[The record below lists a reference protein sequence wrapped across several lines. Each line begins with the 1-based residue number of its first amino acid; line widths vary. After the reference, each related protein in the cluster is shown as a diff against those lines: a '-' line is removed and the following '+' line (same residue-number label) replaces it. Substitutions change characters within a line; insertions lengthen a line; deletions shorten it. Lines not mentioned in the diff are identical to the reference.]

1 MDYKIVMDSSGELPE
16 ELKGQEGY
24 AKVPLTLRIDGK
36 EIVDDG
42 TVDQK
47 TLLRMIAESPVCP
60 QTACPS
66 PEAFRE
72 ACEGGASR
80 VYVITISAALS
91 GCYQSAV
98 IGTNIY
104 EEDHPDVKVHVFNSR
119 STSVGMTLILM
130 KIREL
135 EEKGLPFEEVVSGT
149 EEYIRN
155 YNTIFVLDNLETL
168 RKNGRLS
175 RMKAVAAALL
185 KIKPVCYATAEGQID
200 QLDQAR
206 GINPAIVKMAEA
218 VEKRTEHPEN
228 KILGISYCNC
238 EDRAA
243 IVRDELKSRMKVRD
257 VIMVPTGGLS
267 TVYSN
272 DGGIIVV
279 I

>member
-104 EEDHPDVKVHVFNSR
+104 EEDHPDVKVHEERSFTGTGEFN
-119 STSVGMTLILM
+119 
-130 KIREL
+130 
-135 EEKGLPFEEVVSGT
+135 
-149 EEYIRN
+149 
-155 YNTIFVLDNLETL
+155 
-168 RKNGRLS
+168 
-175 RMKAVAAALL
+175 
-185 KIKPVCYATAEGQID
+185 
-200 QLDQAR
+200 
-206 GINPAIVKMAEA
+206 
-218 VEKRTEHPEN
+218 
-228 KILGISYCNC
+228 
-238 EDRAA
+238 
-243 IVRDELKSRMKVRD
+243 RMKVRESAG
-257 VIMVPTGGLS
+257 VISQEEIAAGIFSLQLS
-267 TVYSN
+267 VSFAGETLPGQFVSLFSK
-272 DGGIIVV
+272 DGSRLLPRPISVCETSDHGPSGSGNREGFYRYLCRNRENQYAGFREVRTDAAEDHRCP
-279 I
+279 